1 MGKADDSQKSS
12 KRIRRKRKSKRRKTR
27 RSPTEE
33 ATGTSCTTSKRPR
46 RKRRRRRTGI
56 TSAPGSP
63 RTVERSRTEPLLHT
77 PGTKP
82 GILERSRTEPCLHTA
97 PLRKQGSVWSR
108 ESAVS
113 GEFEIPLLEDPVM
126 DQCIEAT
133 SSSSTSPPNSKSR
146 WNRVRDNLGH
156 LDACSEFGLPKLS

>member
-33 ATGTSCTTSKRPR
+33 ATVTSCTTSKRQR

-77 PGTKP
+77 PGSKP
-82 GILERSRTEPCLHTA
+82 GILKRSWTEPCLHMA
-97 PLRKQGSVWSR
+97 PLRKQRSVWSR

-113 GEFEIPLLEDPVM
+113 SEFELALPEDPVM
-126 DQCIEAT
+126 DEFNVFNPCIEAT
-133 SSSSTSPPNSKSR
+133 SNPT
-146 WNRVRDNLGH
+146 
-156 LDACSEFGLPKLS
+156 